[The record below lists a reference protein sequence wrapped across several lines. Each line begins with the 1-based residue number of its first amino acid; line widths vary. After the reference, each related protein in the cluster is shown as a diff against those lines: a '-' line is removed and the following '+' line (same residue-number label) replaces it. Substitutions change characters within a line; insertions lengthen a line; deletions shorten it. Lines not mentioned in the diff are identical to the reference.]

1 MDPAIC
7 IACERPVTNRQQG
20 SECDGCQRWQH
31 RTCGTGITQ
40 AEYRAAARAGRE
52 IDWRCATC
60 PQIPVLEIQVLP
72 EDGLVQIPVQIPALP
87 ALPEALPQLLPELP
101 QEPARPRVSL
111 YVGDLTDFAVPQQL
125 PEPELENPAPRP
137 RPVVPVDGP
146 VTYTIVPASTTMG
159 QKSNL
164 AFYLLVHLLHTEA
177 KMVAITSAL
186 VYQEDVTRIQRNGAK
201 TCNARL
207 FALWE
212 DYTRG
217 ERSAQSLLS
226 AGSRIICPRVAGD
239 AEAEPGNN

>member
-20 SECDGCQRWQH
+20 LECDGCQRWQH

-146 VTYTIVPASTTMG
+146 VTYTVVPASTTMG
-159 QKSNL
+159 N
-164 AFYLLVHLLHTEA
+164 
-177 KMVAITSAL
+177 
-186 VYQEDVTRIQRNGAK
+186 D
-201 TCNARL
+201 
-207 FALWE
+207 
-212 DYTRG
+212 
-217 ERSAQSLLS
+217 SLLDS
-226 AGSRIICPRVAGD
+226 LGYRYTVKVDKRRAAVTWRCFSRRNPPCKATVMERDDSYVRGSQHHVCAPQPRCRNIRCKLTI
-239 AEAEPGNN
+239 E